1 MFLKALQA
9 RNRAFLEAAVALH
22 RAGRVPAGAYLLD
35 LDTMTENARLMSA
48 EAARLCLDLLAMT
61 KQIGRNPPAL
71 DALKAGGI
79 GRFVA
84 VDMAC
89 ARPIHANGHGLAHI
103 GHLGQIPRHEA
114 AEAAAMRADYWTV
127 FNQEKAAEAA
137 RAAAAQG
144 HEQALIARIQAPGDT
159 FYSGHE
165 GGFDAGAVEAVAD
178 TLDRTSGGRFAG
190 LTTFPALL
198 FDEASGEARPTPN
211 LATLAEA
218 ASRLGRQGR
227 HDIVI
232 NAPGTTSAR
241 VMAALA
247 EGGATQ
253 VEPGHGLTGTT
264 PLHARTE
271 LPERPAMLYLTEVSH
286 LHQGRAYCFGGGLY
300 IDPVFE
306 PYPLKALVG
315 PDPEAALAQE
325 VAAATPD
332 PAMIDYYGQLL
343 PEPHQSVAVG
353 DTVIFGFRAQAFFT
367 RAVIVPVAGI
377 ASGRPE
383 AKGVWTTDGRP
394 ASWPADATR

>member
-9 RNRAFLEAAVALH
+9 RNRAFLEAVIALH
-22 RAGRVPAGAYLLD
+22 QAGRVPAGAYLLD
-35 LDTMTENARLMSA
+35 LDTITENARLMSA
-48 EAARLCLDLLAMT
+48 EAARLGLDVLAMT

-71 DALKAGGI
+71 DALKAGGV

-89 ARPIHANGHGLAHI
+89 ARPIHANGHRVAHI
-103 GHLGQIPRHEA
+103 GHLAQIPRHEA

-127 FNQEKAAEAA
+127 FNEEKASEAA
-137 RAAAAQG
+137 RAARAQG

-165 GGFDAGAVEAVAD
+165 GGFDAGDVGAVAD
-178 TLDRTSGGRFAG
+178 VLDRTPGGRFAG

-198 FDEASGEARPTPN
+198 FDEGAGEARPTPN
-211 LATLAEA
+211 LATLSEA
-218 ASRLGRQGR
+218 ASRLERQGR
-227 HDIVI
+227 RDLVI

-247 EGGATQ
+247 DGGATQ
-253 VEPGHGLTGTT
+253 VEPGHGLAGTT
-264 PLHARTE
+264 PLHARTA

-286 LHQGRAYCFGGGLY
+286 FHQGRAYCFGGGLY
-300 IDPVFE
+300 IDPVFA

-315 PDPEAALAQE
+315 RDPEAALAQE
-325 VAAATPD
+325 VDAVTPD

-343 PEPHQSVAVG
+343 PESGQHVAVG

-367 RAVIVPVAGI
+367 RALIVPVAGV
-377 ASGRPE
+377 SRGEPE
-383 AKGVWTTDGRP
+383 AKGVWTSEGRP
-394 ASWPADATR
+394 AAWPSPEAG

>member
-1 MFLKALQA
+1 MFLKALKA
-9 RNRAFLEAAVALH
+9 RNRAFLEAAIALH

-35 LDTMTENARLMSA
+35 LDTMTENARLMSV
-48 EAARLCLDLLAMT
+48 EAARLGLDVLAMT

-79 GRFVA
+79 DRFVA
-84 VDMAC
+84 VDMTC

-127 FNQEKAAEAA
+127 CNEEKAAEAA

-144 HEQALIARIQAPGDT
+144 HEQALIARIQASGDT

-165 GGFDAGAVEAVAD
+165 GGFDADAVEAVAD
-178 TLDRTSGGRFAG
+178 ALDSTPGGRFAG

-211 LATLAEA
+211 LATLREA
-218 ASRLGRQGR
+218 AQRLVRLGRHG
-227 HDIVI
+227 IVI

-247 EGGATQ
+247 DGGATQ

-264 PLHARTE
+264 PLHARTD

-286 LHQGRAYCFGGGLY
+286 FHQGRAYCFGGGLY
-300 IDPVFE
+300 IDPVFA

-315 PDPEAALAQE
+315 PDPEAAFARE
-325 VAAATPD
+325 VDAGTPD
-332 PAMIDYYGQLL
+332 PAMIDYYGQLM
-343 PEPHQSVAVG
+343 PEPHHRVAVG

-367 RAVIVPVAGI
+367 RACIVPIAGV
-377 ASGRPE
+377 GRGEPSVE
-383 AKGVWTTDGRP
+383 GVWTPDGRP
-394 ASWPADATR
+394 AAWPASDAG

>member
-1 MFLKALQA
+1 MFLKALKA

-22 RAGRVPAGAYLLD
+22 QAGRVPAGAYLLD

-48 EAARLCLDLLAMT
+48 EAARLGLDLLAMT

-79 GRFVA
+79 DRFVA

-127 FNQEKAAEAA
+127 FNEEKAAEAA

-159 FYSGHE
+159 FYAGHE
-165 GGFDAGAVEAVAD
+165 GGFDAGAVEAAAD
-178 TLDRTSGGRFAG
+178 ALDRTPGGRFAG

-211 LATLAEA
+211 LATLREA

-227 HDIVI
+227 QGIVI

-241 VMAALA
+241 VMTALA

-253 VEPGHGLTGTT
+253 VEPGHGLTGTS
-264 PLHARTE
+264 PLHARAD
-271 LPERPAMLYLTEVSH
+271 LPERPAMLYLSEVSH
-286 LHQGRAYCFGGGLY
+286 FHQGRAYCFGGGLY

-325 VAAATPD
+325 VDAATPD

-343 PEPHQSVAVG
+343 PEPHLRVAVG

-377 ASGRPE
+377 GSGRPE
-383 AKGVWTTDGRP
+383 ARGVWTTDGRP
-394 ASWPADATR
+394 AS

>member
-22 RAGRVPAGAYLLD
+22 QAGRVPAGAYLLD
-35 LDTMTENARLMSA
+35 LDTMTENARTMSA
-48 EAARLCLDLLAMT
+48 EAARLGLDVLAMT

-79 GRFVA
+79 DRFVA

-114 AEAAAMRADYWTV
+114 AEAAAMGPDYWTV
-127 FNQEKAAEAA
+127 FNEEKAIEAA
-137 RAAAAQG
+137 QAAAAQG

-165 GGFDAGAVEAVAD
+165 GGFDADAAEAVAD
-178 TLDRTSGGRFAG
+178 ALDSTPGGRFAG

-198 FDEASGEARPTPN
+198 FDESSGEARQTPN
-211 LATLAEA
+211 LATLHAA
-218 ASRLGRQGR
+218 ASRLARQGR
-227 HDIVI
+227 RDIVI

-264 PLHARTE
+264 PLHARTD

-286 LHQGRAYCFGGGLY
+286 LHQGCAYCFGGGLY

-315 PDPEAALAQE
+315 SDPEAALAQE
-325 VAAATPD
+325 VDAATPD

-343 PEPHQSVAVG
+343 PEPHKRVAVG

-367 RAVIVPVAGI
+367 RAVIAPVAGI
-377 ASGRPE
+377 GSGRPE

-394 ASWPADATR
+394 ASWPSPRAG